1 MGGWCWCVEDRVGG
15 GLMLVCRGQ
24 GRWGGGLVL
33 VCRGQGRWGV
43 GAGV

>member
-15 GLMLVCRGQ
+15 GLTLVCR
-24 GRWGGGLVL
+24 R
-33 VCRGQGRWGV
+33 QGRWGV

>member
-15 GLMLVCRGQ
+15 GL
-24 GRWGGGLVL
+24 VL
-33 VCRGQGRWGV
+33 VCRGQGRGV

>member
-15 GLMLVCRGQ
+15 GL
-24 GRWGGGLVL
+24 VL
-33 VCRGQGRWGV
+33 VCRRQGRWGV